1 MSQRA
6 DSRDFH
12 GSARQTLTPPTYTAI
27 KPIAPGNADM
37 KKPIPT
43 RLALALALV
52 ASGAVTAAVWAAQR
66 DTGPD
71 PARLIGL
78 ADPVCLPATPAGSQ
92 SKAFFKLAAATT
104 ELGPYGRR
112 PAPQPGPAAEREPP
126 LWTNLGTLSY
136 PVSTRNGAAQRY
148 FDQGLRLAYAFNH
161 SEARRAFRQ
170 AQKLDPQCAMC
181 WWGEA
186 LVLGPNINAPM
197 DPAANAPALAAL
209 ERAREL
215 AEAAGAAEQALIEAL
230 GARYSGAPDASRAE
244 LNIAYAD
251 AMERVATR
259 FPRDRDIAV
268 LHAEAMMNVSPWD
281 YWEAGGVRP
290 KGRTA
295 QIIAVLE
302 GVLKDDPRHPGA
314 IHYYIHMVEA
324 SANPARALPYAQ
336 HLATAMPG
344 AGHLVHMPFHIY
356 YRVGQYQ
363 EALAANK
370 AAVAADERYIAA
382 EAPQGV
388 YPLAYY
394 PHNVHSLMTSAQM
407 AGDGR
412 SVIAAADKLAH
423 VVSQDAARK
432 IPWMQP
438 IMAAPYF
445 AHAQF
450 SDAATVLA
458 QPDPG
463 DGFPYVRAMWHYARG
478 VALAGAG
485 DGAAAQREA
494 DAIGALAR
502 TADFSDLTDGG
513 VPAAEVLAIARHV
526 VRARIAQAQGDPARA
541 VAEFEQAVAL
551 EDQLPYMEPPFWYYP
566 LRQSL
571 GAALLQAGRTDE
583 AELAFRASLA
593 RAPNNG
599 WALYG
604 LREVYQRR
612 NDRASAAAAERLL
625 AKAWAGERRHLD
637 LARL

>member
-1 MSQRA
+1 MNK
-6 DSRDFH
+6 
-12 GSARQTLTPPTYTAI
+12 PT
-27 KPIAPGNADM
+27 
-37 KKPIPT
+37 PT
-43 RLALALALV
+43 RLALVLALV
-52 ASGAVTAAVWAAQR
+52 ASGTVTAAVWAAQR
-66 DTGPD
+66 NSGAD
-71 PARLIGL
+71 PALLIGVGGS
-78 ADPVCLPATPAGSQ
+78 VCLPATPTGPQ

-112 PAPQPGPAAEREPP
+112 PAPQAGPVAEREPP
-126 LWTNLGTLSY
+126 LWANLGTLNY
-136 PVSTRNGAAQRY
+136 PVSTRNATAQRY

-161 SEARRAFRQ
+161 AEARRAFRQ

-197 DPAANAPALAAL
+197 DPAANPLALAAL
-209 ERAREL
+209 DRARDL
-215 AEAAGAAEQALIEAL
+215 AEGAGAAEQALIEAL
-230 GARYSGAPDASRAE
+230 SARYASSPDASRAA
-244 LNIAYAD
+244 LDTAYAD
-251 AMERVATR
+251 AMGRVAAR
-259 FPRDRDIAV
+259 FPHDRNIAV
-268 LHAEAMMNVSPWD
+268 LHAEAIMNVSPWD
-281 YWEAGGVRP
+281 YWEPGGARP

-295 QIIAVLE
+295 QIITVLE

-314 IHYYIHMVEA
+314 VHFYIHMVEA
-324 SANPARALPYAQ
+324 SADPARALPYAQ

-356 YRVGQYQ
+356 YRVGRYQ

-382 EAPQGV
+382 EAPQGI

-412 SVIAAADKLAH
+412 SVIAAADKLAR
-423 VVSQDAARK
+423 VVSTDAARD
-432 IPWMQP
+432 IPWVQP

-450 SDAATVLA
+450 SDTPTVLA
-458 QPDPG
+458 LPDPG
-463 DGFPYVRAMWHYARG
+463 GDFPYVRAMWHYARG
-478 VALAGAG
+478 VALAGSG
-485 DGAAAQREA
+485 DRAAAQREA
-494 DAIGALAR
+494 DAIAELAH
-502 TADFSDLTDGG
+502 TADFSDLAAGG

-526 VRARIAQAQGDPARA
+526 VRARIAQAQGDPAGA
-541 VAEFEQAVAL
+541 VTAFEQAVAL
-551 EDQLPYMEPPFWYYP
+551 EDQLPYTEPPFWYYP

-612 NDRASAAAAERLL
+612 NDRASASAAERLL

>member
-1 MSQRA
+1 MNK
-6 DSRDFH
+6 
-12 GSARQTLTPPTYTAI
+12 PT
-27 KPIAPGNADM
+27 
-37 KKPIPT
+37 PT
-43 RLALALALV
+43 RLALALAFV
-52 ASGAVTAAVWAAQR
+52 ASGAVTAAVWGAQR

-71 PARLIGL
+71 PALLIGVGG
-78 ADPVCLPATPAGSQ
+78 PVCLPTTPAGRQ
-92 SKAFFKLAAATT
+92 GKAFFKLAAATT

-112 PAPQPGPAAEREPP
+112 PAPQAGPAAQREPP

-215 AEAAGAAEQALIEAL
+215 AEGAGAAEQALIEAL
-230 GARYSGAPDASRAE
+230 AARYSKVPDAPRAQ
-244 LNIAYAD
+244 LDAAYAD
-251 AMERVATR
+251 AMGRVAAR
-259 FPRDRDIAV
+259 FPHDRNIAV
-268 LHAEAMMNVSPWD
+268 LHAEAMMDVSPWD
-281 YWEAGGVRP
+281 YWEAGGAQP

-314 IHYYIHMVEA
+314 VHYYIHMVEA
-324 SANPARALPYAQ
+324 SADPARALPYAR

-356 YRVGQYQ
+356 FRVGQYQ

-370 AAVAADERYIAA
+370 AAVAADERYIAE
-382 EAPQGV
+382 EAPQGI

-412 SVIAAADKLAH
+412 SVIAAADKLAR
-423 VVSQDAARK
+423 VVSTDAARN
-432 IPWMQP
+432 IPWVQP

-445 AHAQF
+445 AHAQL
-450 SDAATVLA
+450 SDTPTVLA
-458 QPDPG
+458 LPDPG
-463 DGFPYVRAMWHYARG
+463 DDFPYVRAMWHYARG
-478 VALAGAG
+478 VALAAAG
-485 DGAAAQREA
+485 NGAAAQREA
-494 DAIGALAR
+494 DAIAGLAR
-502 TADFSDLTDGG
+502 SADFSDLAGGG
-513 VPAAEVLAIARHV
+513 VPVTDVLGIAGHV
-526 VRARIAQAQGDPARA
+526 VRARIAQAQGDAARA
-541 VAEFEQAVAL
+541 VTEFEQAVAL
-551 EDQLPYMEPPFWYYP
+551 EDRLPYMEPPFWYYP

-571 GAALLQAGRTDE
+571 GAALLQASRADE
-583 AELAFRASLA
+583 AEFAFRTSLA

-604 LREVYQRR
+604 LSEVYRR
-612 NDRASAAAAERLL
+612 QGDGESAAAAERLL

-637 LARL
+637 LGRL